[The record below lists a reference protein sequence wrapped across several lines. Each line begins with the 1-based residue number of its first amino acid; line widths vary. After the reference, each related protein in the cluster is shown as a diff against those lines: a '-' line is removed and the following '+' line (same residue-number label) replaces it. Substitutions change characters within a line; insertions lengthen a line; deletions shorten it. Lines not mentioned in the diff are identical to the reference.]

1 MPIYEYKCQKCGHY
15 FEVLQRISE
24 EPLSTCPECKKN
36 TLKKLV
42 SAPNF
47 RLKGEGWYET
57 DFKKDNQKNLAEN
70 KEEKIS
76 DKDKKSD
83 DKASAKDA
91 DKNIAEKKMAD
102 LNAADIDGAIRI
114 IEGTARSM
122 GITIDE

>member
-1 MPIYEYKCQKCGHY
+1 MPIYEYKCQNCGHL

-24 EPLSTCPECKKN
+24 EPLSDCPKCKKDA
-36 TLKKLV
+36 LKKLV

-57 DFKKDNQKNLAEN
+57 DFKKDRRKNLAEN

-83 DKASAKDA
+83 EKTSEKHA
-91 DKNIAEKKMAD
+91 DKKKKSED
-102 LNAADIDGAIRI
+102 KTSKDI
-114 IEGTARSM
+114 T
-122 GITIDE
+122 

>member
-1 MPIYEYKCQKCGHY
+1 MPIYEYKCQNCGHF

-24 EPLSTCPECKKN
+24 EPLSDCPKCKKDA
-36 TLKKLV
+36 LKKLV

-57 DFKKDNQKNLAEN
+57 DFKKDRRKNLAEN

-83 DKASAKDA
+83 EKTSEKHA
-91 DKNIAEKKMAD
+91 DKKKKSED
-102 LNAADIDGAIRI
+102 KTSKDI
-114 IEGTARSM
+114 T
-122 GITIDE
+122 

>member
-1 MPIYEYKCQKCGHY
+1 MPIYEYKCQNCEHF

-24 EPLSTCPECKKN
+24 EPLSDCPKCKKDA
-36 TLKKLV
+36 LKKLV

-57 DFKKDNQKNLAEN
+57 DFKKDRRKNLAEN

-83 DKASAKDA
+83 EKTSEKHA
-91 DKNIAEKKMAD
+91 DKKKKSED
-102 LNAADIDGAIRI
+102 KTSKDI
-114 IEGTARSM
+114 T
-122 GITIDE
+122 

>member
-1 MPIYEYKCQKCGHY
+1 MPIYEYKCQNCGHF

-24 EPLSTCPECKKN
+24 EPLSDCPKCKKDA
-36 TLKKLV
+36 LKKLV

-57 DFKKDNQKNLAEN
+57 DFKKDRRKNLAEN

-83 DKASAKDA
+83 EKTSEKDA
-91 DKNIAEKKMAD
+91 DKKKKSED
-102 LNAADIDGAIRI
+102 KTSKDI
-114 IEGTARSM
+114 T
-122 GITIDE
+122 

>member
-1 MPIYEYKCQKCGHY
+1 MPIYEYKCQNCGHF

-24 EPLSTCPECKKN
+24 VSLSDCPKCKKDA
-36 TLKKLV
+36 LKKLV

-57 DFKKDNQKNLAEN
+57 DFKKDRRKNLAEN

-83 DKASAKDA
+83 EKTSEKHA
-91 DKNIAEKKMAD
+91 DKKKKSED
-102 LNAADIDGAIRI
+102 KTSKDI
-114 IEGTARSM
+114 T
-122 GITIDE
+122 